1 MPDKLPSEIIR
12 ITLDDATYKG
22 TGAAIAPTYI
32 NYFFGNNGTG
42 KTTIAKAIKTGSGV
56 TYAPGKDAADYLPLV
71 YDQDFIDAN
80 MRSYH
85 NLPGV
90 FTMNEANVKIQEQI
104 DRKAAEQKKAQKAS
118 SDAFAE
124 KDKKAKTRAAL
135 EKQLYKDC
143 WDKTEELRTVFE
155 ATQEGKKGSKQKFA
169 EEVKRHSPIQHDVE
183 ELKRM
188 YDSVYSSTA
197 KRYGRFSVV
206 SDVSALDRISG
217 CDILSLAIVNTSNTP
232 FADFLKEVGS
242 TEWVRQGH
250 ADYHEKAGGKC
261 PYCSRDLPQ
270 NFEEMLAA
278 SFDTQYQTNLQK
290 LDAFLAAYR
299 DMANALFVP
308 LSRLPDEVYPVIDT
322 KPYHDKLTAVKAVIA
337 ENIEKIKSKVVEPSK
352 IIALDE
358 VEPLLQE
365 LSDIISSFNRLI
377 DANNDIVSAGPKKK
391 AECKKAVFEQIAY
404 TLKDVLEAYARS
416 ESALDAEIQA
426 QQDIINT
433 QKGVLDQLKEDLRI
447 LNSQTVE
454 TETAMKSINTM
465 LRDSGFQGFELRPR
479 HEEIIRPDGSVEC
492 VVPTPAINYEV
503 VRTDTGKI
511 AENLSEGEKNFIA
524 FLYFQ
529 QLVFGRESA
538 DGDTREKIVVIDDP
552 VSSMDSSAL
561 FIVSAQIR
569 KMIEVCR
576 NNADNRNPVVSG
588 NFIKQIFI
596 LTHNAYFHR
605 EVTYAYANRYDFVS
619 FYLIRKTD
627 NKSSIRLCDCPNPDC
642 PSERMNVNPVKNSY
656 AALWD
661 EYKDASSGIPLMSI
675 IRRILE
681 YYFLQLC
688 GYEGSDLRKRILEE
702 NKDAFTHDDF
712 GNEDFSKFELA
723 SAMLSYIAANSSG
736 INDGMHYVDDCIDVQ
751 QCRDTFQMIFHHMG
765 QDQHYEMMIGMK

>member
-1 MPDKLPSEIIR
+1 M
-12 ITLDDATYKG
+12 
-22 TGAAIAPTYI
+22 
-32 NYFFGNNGTG
+32 
-42 KTTIAKAIKTGSGV
+42 
-56 TYAPGKDAADYLPLV
+56 
-71 YDQDFIDAN
+71 
-80 MRSYH
+80 
-85 NLPGV
+85 
-90 FTMNEANVKIQEQI
+90 
-104 DRKAAEQKKAQKAS
+104 
-118 SDAFAE
+118 
-124 KDKKAKTRAAL
+124 
-135 EKQLYKDC
+135 
-143 WDKTEELRTVFE
+143 
-155 ATQEGKKGSKQKFA
+155 
-169 EEVKRHSPIQHDVE
+169 
-183 ELKRM
+183 
-188 YDSVYSSTA
+188 
-197 KRYGRFSVV
+197 
-206 SDVSALDRISG
+206 
-217 CDILSLAIVNTSNTP
+217 
-232 FADFLKEVGS
+232 
-242 TEWVRQGH
+242 
-250 ADYHEKAGGKC
+250 
-261 PYCSRDLPQ
+261 
-270 NFEEMLAA
+270 AA

-299 DMANALFVP
+299 DAANALFVP
-308 LSRLPDEVYPVIDT
+308 LSRLPEEVYPVIDT

-337 ENIEKIKSKVVEPSK
+337 ENIEKIKSKVAEPSK
-352 IIALDE
+352 IVALDE
-358 VEPLLQE
+358 VEPILQE
-365 LSDIISSFNRLI
+365 LSDIISGFNRLI

-404 TLKDVLEAYARS
+404 TLKDVLEAYERS
-416 ESALDAEIQA
+416 EMALDAEIQA
-426 QQDIINT
+426 QQDIIDT

-503 VRTDTGKI
+503 VRTDTGQI

-765 QDQHYEMMIGMK
+765 QDQHYEMMMGMK

>member
-1 MPDKLPSEIIR
+1 
-12 ITLDDATYKG
+12 
-22 TGAAIAPTYI
+22 
-32 NYFFGNNGTG
+32 
-42 KTTIAKAIKTGSGV
+42 
-56 TYAPGKDAADYLPLV
+56 
-71 YDQDFIDAN
+71 
-80 MRSYH
+80 MRNYH

-118 SDAFAE
+118 SDAFSE
-124 KDKKAKTRAAL
+124 KDKKVKTKAAL
-135 EKQLYKDC
+135 VKQLYKDC
-143 WDKTEELRTVFE
+143 WDKTEDLRTVFE

-206 SDVSALDRISG
+206 SDTSILDHISG
-217 CDILSLAIVNTSNTP
+217 CEILSLAIVNTSNTP

-250 ADYHEKAGGKC
+250 ADYHAKAGGKC
-261 PYCSRDLPQ
+261 PYCSQDLLP

-299 DMANALFVP
+299 DAANALFVP
-308 LSRLPDEVYPVIDT
+308 LSRLPEEVYPVIDT

-337 ENIEKIKSKVVEPSK
+337 ENIEKIKSKVAEPSK
-352 IIALDE
+352 IVALDE
-358 VEPLLQE
+358 VEPILQE
-365 LSDIISSFNRLI
+365 LSDIISGFNRLI

-404 TLKDVLEAYARS
+404 TLKDVLEAYERS
-416 ESALDAEIQA
+416 EMALDAEIQA
-426 QQDIINT
+426 QQDIIDT

-765 QDQHYEMMIGMK
+765 QDQHYEMMMGMK

>member
-1 MPDKLPSEIIR
+1 M
-12 ITLDDATYKG
+12 
-22 TGAAIAPTYI
+22 
-32 NYFFGNNGTG
+32 
-42 KTTIAKAIKTGSGV
+42 
-56 TYAPGKDAADYLPLV
+56 
-71 YDQDFIDAN
+71 
-80 MRSYH
+80 
-85 NLPGV
+85 
-90 FTMNEANVKIQEQI
+90 
-104 DRKAAEQKKAQKAS
+104 
-118 SDAFAE
+118 
-124 KDKKAKTRAAL
+124 
-135 EKQLYKDC
+135 
-143 WDKTEELRTVFE
+143 
-155 ATQEGKKGSKQKFA
+155 
-169 EEVKRHSPIQHDVE
+169 
-183 ELKRM
+183 
-188 YDSVYSSTA
+188 
-197 KRYGRFSVV
+197 
-206 SDVSALDRISG
+206 
-217 CDILSLAIVNTSNTP
+217 NTSNTP

-250 ADYHEKAGGKC
+250 ADYHAKAGGKC
-261 PYCSRDLPQ
+261 PYCSQDLLP

-299 DMANALFVP
+299 DAANALFVP
-308 LSRLPDEVYPVIDT
+308 LSRLPEEVYPVIDT

-337 ENIEKIKSKVVEPSK
+337 ENIEKIKSKVAEPSK
-352 IIALDE
+352 IVALDE
-358 VEPLLQE
+358 VEPILQE
-365 LSDIISSFNRLI
+365 LSDIISGFNRLI

-404 TLKDVLEAYARS
+404 TLKDVLEAYERS
-416 ESALDAEIQA
+416 EMALDAEIQA
-426 QQDIINT
+426 QQDIIDT

-503 VRTDTGKI
+503 VRTDTGQI

-765 QDQHYEMMIGMK
+765 QDQHYEMMMGMK

>member
-104 DRKAAEQKKAQKAS
+104 DRKAAEQKKAQKIS

-197 KRYGRFSVV
+197 KRYDRFSVV

-261 PYCSRDLPQ
+261 PYCSQDLLP

-290 LDAFLAAYR
+290 LDTFLAAYR
-299 DMANALFVP
+299 DAANALFVP
-308 LSRLPDEVYPVIDT
+308 LSRLPEEVYPAIDT

-337 ENIEKIKSKVVEPSK
+337 ENIEKIKSKVAEPSK

-511 AENLSEGEKNFIA
+511 ADNLSEGEKNFIA

>member
-56 TYAPGKDAADYLPLV
+56 IYAPGKAAADYLPLV

-104 DRKAAEQKKAQKAS
+104 DRKAAEQKKAQKIYS
-118 SDAFAE
+118 YAFAE
-124 KDKKAKTRAAL
+124 KDKKTKTRTAL

-197 KRYGRFSVV
+197 KRYDRFSVV
-206 SDVSALDRISG
+206 SDVSALDCISG
-217 CDILSLAIVNTSNTP
+217 CEILSLAIVNTSNTP

-242 TEWVRQGH
+242 TEWMRQGH
-250 ADYHEKAGGKC
+250 SDYHEKAGGKC
-261 PYCSRDLPQ
+261 PYCSQDLPQ

-299 DMANALFVP
+299 DTANALFVP

-337 ENIEKIKSKVVEPSK
+337 ENIEKIKSKVAEPSK
-352 IIALDE
+352 ISALDE

-365 LSDIISSFNRLI
+365 LSDIISGFNRLI

-454 TETAMKSINTM
+454 TETAMKSINAM

-479 HEEIIRPDGSVEC
+479 HEEIIRPDGSVER

-712 GNEDFSKFELA
+712 GNEDYSKFELA

-736 INDGMHYVDDCIDVQ
+736 INDGMHYVDDCIDVK

-765 QDQHYEMMIGMK
+765 QDQHYEMMMGMK

>member
-56 TYAPGKDAADYLPLV
+56 IYAPGKDAADYLPLV

-197 KRYGRFSVV
+197 KRYDRFSVV

-261 PYCSRDLPQ
+261 PYCSQDLLP

-290 LDAFLAAYR
+290 LDTFLAAYR
-299 DMANALFVP
+299 DAANALFVP

-416 ESALDAEIQA
+416 ESALDAEIEA

-433 QKGVLDQLKEDLRI
+433 QKRVLDQLKEDLRI

-765 QDQHYEMMIGMK
+765 QDQHYEMMMGMK

>member
-22 TGAAIAPTYI
+22 TGTAIAPTYI

-56 TYAPGKDAADYLPLV
+56 IYAPGKAAADYLPRV

-80 MRSYH
+80 MRNYH

-104 DRKAAEQKKAQKAS
+104 DRKAAEQKKAQKIS

-124 KDKKAKTRAAL
+124 KDKKAKTKAAL

-365 LSDIISSFNRLI
+365 LSDIISGFNRLI

-765 QDQHYEMMIGMK
+765 QDQHYEMMMGMK

>member
-22 TGAAIAPTYI
+22 TGAAIVPTYI

-42 KTTIAKAIKTGSGV
+42 KTTIAKAIETGSGV
-56 TYAPGKDAADYLPLV
+56 TYAPGKAAADYLPLV

-104 DRKAAEQKKAQKAS
+104 DRKATEQKKAQKTS

-124 KDKKAKTRAAL
+124 KDKKAKTRASLA
-135 EKQLYKDC
+135 KQLYKDC
-143 WDKTEELRTVFE
+143 WDKTEELRTIFE

-197 KRYGRFSVV
+197 TRYDRFSVV
-206 SDVSALDRISG
+206 SDVTALDHIPG
-217 CDILSLAIVNTSNTP
+217 YEILSLAIVNTSNTP

-250 ADYHEKAGGKC
+250 ADYHEKAGKKC

-299 DMANALFVP
+299 DAANALFVP

-337 ENIEKIKSKVVEPSK
+337 ENIEKVKSKVAEPSK
-352 IIALDE
+352 IVALDE
-358 VEPLLQE
+358 VEPFLQE
-365 LSDIISSFNRLI
+365 LSDIIGGFNRLI

-426 QQDIINT
+426 QQDIIDT
-433 QKGVLDQLKEDLRI
+433 QKGILDQLKEDLRI

-454 TETAMKSINTM
+454 TETAMKSINAM

-492 VVPTPAINYEV
+492 IVPTPAINYEV

-688 GYEGSDLRKRILEE
+688 GYEGNDLRKRILEE

-712 GNEDFSKFELA
+712 GNEDYSKFELA

-736 INDGMHYVDDCIDVQ
+736 INDGMHYVDDCIDIQ

-765 QDQHYEMMIGMK
+765 QDQHYEMMMGMK

>member
-1 MPDKLPSEIIR
+1 MPDKLPGEIIR

-42 KTTIAKAIKTGSGV
+42 KTTIAKAIKTSSGV
-56 TYAPGKDAADYLPLV
+56 TYAPGKAVADYLPLV

-104 DRKAAEQKKAQKAS
+104 DRKATEQKKAQKAS

-124 KDKKAKTRAAL
+124 KDKKVKTRAAL

-169 EEVKRHSPIQHDVE
+169 EEVKRHSPIQHDVQ

-197 KRYGRFSVV
+197 KRYDRFSVV
-206 SDVSALDRISG
+206 SDVSSLDHIPG
-217 CDILSLAIVNTSNTP
+217 CEILSLAIVNTSNTP

-250 ADYHEKAGGKC
+250 ADYHAKAGGKC
-261 PYCSRDLPQ
+261 PYCSQDLPQ

-278 SFDTQYQTNLQK
+278 SFDTKYQTNLQK

-299 DMANALFVP
+299 DAANALFVP
-308 LSRLPDEVYPVIDT
+308 LSRLPEEVYPAIDT

-337 ENIEKIKSKVVEPSK
+337 ENIEKIKSKVAEPSK

-426 QQDIINT
+426 QQEIIDT

-454 TETAMKSINTM
+454 TETAMKGINTM

-479 HEEIIRPDGSVEC
+479 HEEIIRPDGSVERI
-492 VVPTPAINYEV
+492 VSTPAINYEV

-524 FLYFQ
+524 FLYFK

-627 NKSSIRLCDCPNPDC
+627 NKSSIRLCDCQNPDC
-642 PSERMNVNPVKNSY
+642 PSERMNINPVKNSY

-712 GNEDFSKFELA
+712 GNEDYSKFELA

-736 INDGMHYVDDCIDVQ
+736 INDGMHYVDDCIDIQ

-765 QDQHYEMMIGMK
+765 QDQHYEMMMGMK

>member
-197 KRYGRFSVV
+197 KRYDRFSVV

-261 PYCSRDLPQ
+261 PYCSQDLLP

-290 LDAFLAAYR
+290 LDTFLAAYR
-299 DMANALFVP
+299 DAANALFVP
-308 LSRLPDEVYPVIDT
+308 LSRLPEEVYPAIDT

-337 ENIEKIKSKVVEPSK
+337 ENIEKIKSKVAEPSK

-433 QKGVLDQLKEDLRI
+433 QKEVLDQLKEDLRI

-765 QDQHYEMMIGMK
+765 QDQHYEMMMGMK

>member
-1 MPDKLPSEIIR
+1 
-12 ITLDDATYKG
+12 
-22 TGAAIAPTYI
+22 
-32 NYFFGNNGTG
+32 
-42 KTTIAKAIKTGSGV
+42 
-56 TYAPGKDAADYLPLV
+56 
-71 YDQDFIDAN
+71 
-80 MRSYH
+80 
-85 NLPGV
+85 
-90 FTMNEANVKIQEQI
+90 
-104 DRKAAEQKKAQKAS
+104 
-118 SDAFAE
+118 
-124 KDKKAKTRAAL
+124 
-135 EKQLYKDC
+135 
-143 WDKTEELRTVFE
+143 
-155 ATQEGKKGSKQKFA
+155 
-169 EEVKRHSPIQHDVE
+169 
-183 ELKRM
+183 
-188 YDSVYSSTA
+188 
-197 KRYGRFSVV
+197 
-206 SDVSALDRISG
+206 
-217 CDILSLAIVNTSNTP
+217 
-232 FADFLKEVGS
+232 
-242 TEWVRQGH
+242 
-250 ADYHEKAGGKC
+250 
-261 PYCSRDLPQ
+261 
-270 NFEEMLAA
+270 
-278 SFDTQYQTNLQK
+278 
-290 LDAFLAAYR
+290 
-299 DMANALFVP
+299 
-308 LSRLPDEVYPVIDT
+308 
-322 KPYHDKLTAVKAVIA
+322 
-337 ENIEKIKSKVVEPSK
+337 
-352 IIALDE
+352 
-358 VEPLLQE
+358 
-365 LSDIISSFNRLI
+365 
-377 DANNDIVSAGPKKK
+377 VSAGPKKK

-416 ESALDAEIQA
+416 ESALDAEIEA

-433 QKGVLDQLKEDLRI
+433 QKRVLDQLKEDLRI

-765 QDQHYEMMIGMK
+765 QDQHYEMMMGMK

>member
-1 MPDKLPSEIIR
+1 
-12 ITLDDATYKG
+12 
-22 TGAAIAPTYI
+22 
-32 NYFFGNNGTG
+32 
-42 KTTIAKAIKTGSGV
+42 
-56 TYAPGKDAADYLPLV
+56 
-71 YDQDFIDAN
+71 
-80 MRSYH
+80 MRNYH

-104 DRKAAEQKKAQKAS
+104 DRKAAEQKKAQKIS

-124 KDKKAKTRAAL
+124 KDKKAKTKAAL

-765 QDQHYEMMIGMK
+765 QDQHYEMMMGMK

>member
-42 KTTIAKAIKTGSGV
+42 KTTIAKAIKSSSGV
-56 TYAPGKDAADYLPLV
+56 TYAPGKTAADYLPLV

-85 NLPGV
+85 SLPGV

-118 SDAFAE
+118 SDAFTE
-124 KDKKAKTRAAL
+124 KDKKSKTKAAL

-143 WDKTEELRTVFE
+143 WDKTEQLRTVFE

-197 KRYGRFSVV
+197 KRYDRFSVV

-217 CDILSLAIVNTSNTP
+217 CEILSLAIVNTSNTP

-250 ADYHEKAGGKC
+250 AAYHARADGKC
-261 PYCSRDLPQ
+261 PYCFRDLPQ

-299 DMANALFVP
+299 DAANALFVP
-308 LSRLPDEVYPVIDT
+308 LSRLPDEIYPVIDT
-322 KPYHDKLTAVKAVIA
+322 KPYQDKLTAAKAVIA
-337 ENIEKIKSKVVEPSK
+337 ENIEKIKSKVAEPSK
-352 IIALDE
+352 IVALDE

-365 LSDIISSFNRLI
+365 LSDIISGFNRLI

-404 TLKDVLEAYARS
+404 TLKDVLEAYARN

-426 QQDIINT
+426 QQDIIDT
-433 QKGVLDQLKEDLRI
+433 QKRILDQLKEDLRI

-465 LRDSGFQGFELRPR
+465 LRDSGFQGFELRLR
-479 HEEIIRPDGSVEC
+479 HEEIICPDGSVER

-503 VRTDTGKI
+503 VRTDTGKV

-538 DGDTREKIVVIDDP
+538 DGDTQEKIVVIDDP

-588 NFIKQIFI
+588 NFIKQLFI

-627 NKSSIRLCDCPNPDC
+627 NKSSIQLCECQNPDC

-712 GNEDFSKFELA
+712 GNEDYSKFELA
-723 SAMLSYIAANSSG
+723 SAMLSYIAANSSA

-751 QCRDTFQMIFHHMG
+751 QCRDTFQMIFHYMG
-765 QDQHYEMMIGMK
+765 QDQHYEMMMGMK

>member
-12 ITLDDATYKG
+12 IILDDATYKG

-56 TYAPGKDAADYLPLV
+56 TYAPGKAAADYIPLV

-104 DRKAAEQKKAQKAS
+104 DRKTVEQKKAQKVS

-188 YDSVYSSTA
+188 YDSVYSSMA
-197 KRYGRFSVV
+197 KRYDRFNAVN
-206 SDVSALDRISG
+206 DVSALDHISG
-217 CDILSLAIVNTSNTP
+217 CEILSLAIVNTSNTP
-232 FADFLKEVGS
+232 FADFLKEVGA

-261 PYCSRDLPQ
+261 PYCSQELPQ
-270 NFEEMLAA
+270 NFEEILAA

-299 DMANALFVP
+299 DTANALFVP
-308 LSRLPDEVYPVIDT
+308 LSRLPDEVYPAIDT

-337 ENIEKIKSKVVEPSK
+337 ENIEKIKSKVAEPSK

-358 VEPLLQE
+358 VESLLQE
-365 LSDIISSFNRLI
+365 LSDIISGFNRLI

-391 AECKKAVFEQIAY
+391 AECKKAVFGQIAY

-416 ESALDAEIQA
+416 ESALDVEIQA

-433 QKGVLDQLKEDLRI
+433 QKEVLDQLKEDLRI

-479 HEEIIRPDGSVEC
+479 HEEIIRPDGSVER
-492 VVPTPAINYEV
+492 VIPTPAINYEV

-642 PSERMNVNPVKNSY
+642 PSERINVNPVKNSY

-765 QDQHYEMMIGMK
+765 QDQHYEMMMGMK

>member
-1 MPDKLPSEIIR
+1 
-12 ITLDDATYKG
+12 
-22 TGAAIAPTYI
+22 
-32 NYFFGNNGTG
+32 
-42 KTTIAKAIKTGSGV
+42 
-56 TYAPGKDAADYLPLV
+56 
-71 YDQDFIDAN
+71 
-80 MRSYH
+80 
-85 NLPGV
+85 
-90 FTMNEANVKIQEQI
+90 
-104 DRKAAEQKKAQKAS
+104 
-118 SDAFAE
+118 
-124 KDKKAKTRAAL
+124 
-135 EKQLYKDC
+135 
-143 WDKTEELRTVFE
+143 
-155 ATQEGKKGSKQKFA
+155 
-169 EEVKRHSPIQHDVE
+169 
-183 ELKRM
+183 M

-765 QDQHYEMMIGMK
+765 QDQHYEMMMGMK

>member
-56 TYAPGKDAADYLPLV
+56 TYAPGKAAADYLPLV

-104 DRKAAEQKKAQKAS
+104 DRKAAEQKKAQKIY

-124 KDKKAKTRAAL
+124 KDKKAKTKAAL

-416 ESALDAEIQA
+416 ESALDAEIEA

-433 QKGVLDQLKEDLRI
+433 QKRVLDQLKEDLRI

-605 EVTYAYANRYDFVS
+605 EVTYAYANRYEFVS

-765 QDQHYEMMIGMK
+765 QDQHYEMMMGMK

>member
-56 TYAPGKDAADYLPLV
+56 TYAPGKAAADYLPLV

-104 DRKAAEQKKAQKAS
+104 DRKAAEQKKAQKVS

-124 KDKKAKTRAAL
+124 KDKKAKTRATL

-197 KRYGRFSVV
+197 KRYGRFNVV
-206 SDVSALDRISG
+206 SDVSALDHISG

-278 SFDTQYQTNLQK
+278 SFDTQYQTSLQK

-416 ESALDAEIQA
+416 ESALDAEIEA

-433 QKGVLDQLKEDLRI
+433 QKRVLDQLKEDLRI

-765 QDQHYEMMIGMK
+765 QDQHYEMMMGMK

>member
-22 TGAAIAPTYI
+22 TGAAIVPTYI

-42 KTTIAKAIKTGSGV
+42 KTTIAKAIETGSGV
-56 TYAPGKDAADYLPLV
+56 TYAPGKAAADYLPLV

-104 DRKAAEQKKAQKAS
+104 DRKATEQKKAQKTS

-124 KDKKAKTRAAL
+124 KDKKAKTRASLA
-135 EKQLYKDC
+135 KQLYKDC
-143 WDKTEELRTVFE
+143 WDKTEELRTIFE
-155 ATQEGKKGSKQKFA
+155 ATHEGKKGSKQKFA

-197 KRYGRFSVV
+197 KRYDRFSVV
-206 SDVSALDRISG
+206 SDVSALDHIPG
-217 CDILSLAIVNTSNTP
+217 YEILSLAIVNTSNTP

-250 ADYHEKAGGKC
+250 ADYHEKAGKKC

-299 DMANALFVP
+299 DAANALFVP

-337 ENIEKIKSKVVEPSK
+337 ENIEKVKSKVAEPSK
-352 IIALDE
+352 IVALDE
-358 VEPLLQE
+358 VEPFLQE
-365 LSDIISSFNRLI
+365 LSDIIGGFNRLI

-426 QQDIINT
+426 QQDIIDT
-433 QKGVLDQLKEDLRI
+433 QKGILDQLKEDLRI

-454 TETAMKSINTM
+454 TETAMKSINAM

-492 VVPTPAINYEV
+492 IVPTPAINYEV

-688 GYEGSDLRKRILEE
+688 GYEGNDLRKRILEE

-712 GNEDFSKFELA
+712 GNEDYSKFELA

-736 INDGMHYVDDCIDVQ
+736 INDGMHYVDDCIDIQ

-765 QDQHYEMMIGMK
+765 QDQHYEMMMGMK

>member
-1 MPDKLPSEIIR
+1 MPDKLPGEIIR

-42 KTTIAKAIKTGSGV
+42 KTTIAKAIKTSSGV
-56 TYAPGKDAADYLPLV
+56 TYAPGKAVADYLPLV

-104 DRKAAEQKKAQKAS
+104 DRKATEQKKAQKAS

-124 KDKKAKTRAAL
+124 KDKKVKTRAAL

-169 EEVKRHSPIQHDVE
+169 EEVKRHSPIQHDVQ

-197 KRYGRFSVV
+197 KRYDRFSVV
-206 SDVSALDRISG
+206 SDVSSLDHIPG
-217 CDILSLAIVNTSNTP
+217 CEILSLAIVNTSNTP

-250 ADYHEKAGGKC
+250 ADYHAKAGGKC
-261 PYCSRDLPQ
+261 PYCSQDLPQ

-278 SFDTQYQTNLQK
+278 SFDTKYQTNLQK

-299 DMANALFVP
+299 DAANALFVP
-308 LSRLPDEVYPVIDT
+308 LSRLPEEVYPAIDT

-337 ENIEKIKSKVVEPSK
+337 ENIEKIKSKVAEPSK

-426 QQDIINT
+426 QQEIIDT

-454 TETAMKSINTM
+454 TETAMKGINTM

-479 HEEIIRPDGSVEC
+479 HEEIIRPDGSVERI
-492 VVPTPAINYEV
+492 VSTPAINYEV

-524 FLYFQ
+524 FLYFK

-627 NKSSIRLCDCPNPDC
+627 NKSSIRLCDCQNPDC
-642 PSERMNVNPVKNSY
+642 PSERMNINPVKNSY

-736 INDGMHYVDDCIDVQ
+736 INDGMHYVDDCIDIQ

-765 QDQHYEMMIGMK
+765 QDQHYEMMMGMK

>member
-56 TYAPGKDAADYLPLV
+56 TYAPGKAAADYLPLV

-104 DRKAAEQKKAQKAS
+104 DRKAAEQKKAQKIS

-124 KDKKAKTRAAL
+124 KDKKAKTKAAL

-197 KRYGRFSVV
+197 KRYDRFSVV
-206 SDVSALDRISG
+206 SDVSALDCISG
-217 CDILSLAIVNTSNTP
+217 CEILSLAIVNTSNTP

-242 TEWVRQGH
+242 TEWMRQGH
-250 ADYHEKAGGKC
+250 SDYHEKAGGKC
-261 PYCSRDLPQ
+261 PYCSQDLPQ

-299 DMANALFVP
+299 DTANALFVP

-337 ENIEKIKSKVVEPSK
+337 ENIEKIKSKVAEPSK
-352 IIALDE
+352 ISALDE

-365 LSDIISSFNRLI
+365 LSDIISGFNRLI

-454 TETAMKSINTM
+454 TETAMKSINAM

-479 HEEIIRPDGSVEC
+479 HEEIIRPDGSVER

-712 GNEDFSKFELA
+712 GNEDYSKFELA

-736 INDGMHYVDDCIDVQ
+736 INDGMHYVDDCIDVK

-765 QDQHYEMMIGMK
+765 QDQHYEMMMGMK

>member
-56 TYAPGKDAADYLPLV
+56 IYAPGKAAADYLPLV

-104 DRKAAEQKKAQKAS
+104 DRKAAEQKKAQKIS

-124 KDKKAKTRAAL
+124 KDKKAKTKAAL

-337 ENIEKIKSKVVEPSK
+337 ENIEKIKSKVAEPSK

-433 QKGVLDQLKEDLRI
+433 QKRVLDQLKEDLRI

-765 QDQHYEMMIGMK
+765 QDQHYEMMMGMK

>member
-104 DRKAAEQKKAQKAS
+104 DRKASEQKKAQKAS

-197 KRYGRFSVV
+197 KRYDRFSVV

-261 PYCSRDLPQ
+261 PYCSQDLLP

-290 LDAFLAAYR
+290 LDTFLAAYR
-299 DMANALFVP
+299 DAANALFVP
-308 LSRLPDEVYPVIDT
+308 LSRLPEEVYPAIDT

-337 ENIEKIKSKVVEPSK
+337 ENIEKIKSKVAEPSK

-433 QKGVLDQLKEDLRI
+433 QKEVLDQLKEDLRI

-479 HEEIIRPDGSVEC
+479 HEEIIRPDGSVER

-627 NKSSIRLCDCPNPDC
+627 NKSSIRLCDCQNPDC

-712 GNEDFSKFELA
+712 GNEDYSKFELA

-736 INDGMHYVDDCIDVQ
+736 INDGMHYVDDCIDIQ
-751 QCRDTFQMIFHHMG
+751 KCRDTFQMIFHHMG
-765 QDQHYEMMIGMK
+765 QDQHYEMMMDMK

>member
-56 TYAPGKDAADYLPLV
+56 TYAPGKAAADYLPLV

-104 DRKAAEQKKAQKAS
+104 DRKAAEQKKAQKIS

-124 KDKKAKTRAAL
+124 KDKKAKTKAAL

-242 TEWVRQGH
+242 TEWMRQGH
-250 ADYHEKAGGKC
+250 SDYHEKAGGKC
-261 PYCSRDLPQ
+261 PYCSQDLPQ

-299 DMANALFVP
+299 DTANALFVP

-365 LSDIISSFNRLI
+365 LSDIISGFNRLI

-454 TETAMKSINTM
+454 TETAMKSINAM

-479 HEEIIRPDGSVEC
+479 HEEIIRPDGSVER

-712 GNEDFSKFELA
+712 GNEDYSKFELA

-736 INDGMHYVDDCIDVQ
+736 INDGMHYVDDCIDVK

-765 QDQHYEMMIGMK
+765 QDQHYEMMMGMK

>member
-1 MPDKLPSEIIR
+1 MK
-12 ITLDDATYKG
+12 
-22 TGAAIAPTYI
+22 
-32 NYFFGNNGTG
+32 
-42 KTTIAKAIKTGSGV
+42 
-56 TYAPGKDAADYLPLV
+56 
-71 YDQDFIDAN
+71 
-80 MRSYH
+80 
-85 NLPGV
+85 
-90 FTMNEANVKIQEQI
+90 
-104 DRKAAEQKKAQKAS
+104 
-118 SDAFAE
+118 
-124 KDKKAKTRAAL
+124 
-135 EKQLYKDC
+135 
-143 WDKTEELRTVFE
+143 
-155 ATQEGKKGSKQKFA
+155 
-169 EEVKRHSPIQHDVE
+169 
-183 ELKRM
+183 
-188 YDSVYSSTA
+188 
-197 KRYGRFSVV
+197 
-206 SDVSALDRISG
+206 
-217 CDILSLAIVNTSNTP
+217 TSNTP
-232 FADFLKEVGS
+232 VADFLKEVGS

-765 QDQHYEMMIGMK
+765 QDQHYEMMMGMK

>member
-56 TYAPGKDAADYLPLV
+56 TYAPGKAAADYLPLV

-104 DRKAAEQKKAQKAS
+104 DRKAAEQKKAQKNYS
-118 SDAFAE
+118 YAFAE
-124 KDKKAKTRAAL
+124 KDKKTKTRTAL

-197 KRYGRFSVV
+197 KRYDRFSVV
-206 SDVSALDRISG
+206 SDVSALDCISG
-217 CDILSLAIVNTSNTP
+217 CEILSLAIVNTSNTP

-242 TEWVRQGH
+242 TEWMRQGH
-250 ADYHEKAGGKC
+250 SDYHEKAGGKC
-261 PYCSRDLPQ
+261 PYCSQDLPQ

-299 DMANALFVP
+299 DTANALFVP

-337 ENIEKIKSKVVEPSK
+337 ENIEKIKSKVAEPSK
-352 IIALDE
+352 ISALDE

-365 LSDIISSFNRLI
+365 LSDIISGFNRLI

-454 TETAMKSINTM
+454 TETAMKSINAM

-479 HEEIIRPDGSVEC
+479 HEEIIRPDGSVER

-538 DGDTREKIVVIDDP
+538 DGDTREKIAVIDDP

-712 GNEDFSKFELA
+712 GNEDYSKFELA

-736 INDGMHYVDDCIDVQ
+736 INDGMHYVDDCIDVK

-765 QDQHYEMMIGMK
+765 QDQHYEMMMGMK

>member
-56 TYAPGKDAADYLPLV
+56 TYAPGKAAADYIPLV

-104 DRKAAEQKKAQKAS
+104 DRKAAEQKKAQKIS

-124 KDKKAKTRAAL
+124 KDKKAKTKAAL

-365 LSDIISSFNRLI
+365 LSDIISGFNRLI

-569 KMIEVCR
+569 NMIEVCR
-576 NNADNRNPVVSG
+576 NNADNRHPVASG
-588 NFIKQIFI
+588 HFIKQIFI

-765 QDQHYEMMIGMK
+765 QDQHYEMMMGMK

>member
-1 MPDKLPSEIIR
+1 
-12 ITLDDATYKG
+12 
-22 TGAAIAPTYI
+22 
-32 NYFFGNNGTG
+32 
-42 KTTIAKAIKTGSGV
+42 
-56 TYAPGKDAADYLPLV
+56 
-71 YDQDFIDAN
+71 
-80 MRSYH
+80 
-85 NLPGV
+85 
-90 FTMNEANVKIQEQI
+90 
-104 DRKAAEQKKAQKAS
+104 
-118 SDAFAE
+118 
-124 KDKKAKTRAAL
+124 
-135 EKQLYKDC
+135 
-143 WDKTEELRTVFE
+143 
-155 ATQEGKKGSKQKFA
+155 
-169 EEVKRHSPIQHDVE
+169 
-183 ELKRM
+183 
-188 YDSVYSSTA
+188 
-197 KRYGRFSVV
+197 VV
-206 SDVSALDRISG
+206 SDTSILDHISG
-217 CDILSLAIVNTSNTP
+217 CEILSLAIVNTSNTP

-250 ADYHEKAGGKC
+250 ADYHAKAGGKC
-261 PYCSRDLPQ
+261 PYCSQDLLP

-299 DMANALFVP
+299 DAANALFVP
-308 LSRLPDEVYPVIDT
+308 LSRLPEEVYPVIDT

-337 ENIEKIKSKVVEPSK
+337 ENIEKIKSKVAEPSK
-352 IIALDE
+352 IVALDE
-358 VEPLLQE
+358 VEPILQE
-365 LSDIISSFNRLI
+365 LSDIISGFNRLI

-404 TLKDVLEAYARS
+404 TLKDVLEAYERS
-416 ESALDAEIQA
+416 EMALDAEIQA
-426 QQDIINT
+426 QQDIIDT

-503 VRTDTGKI
+503 VRTDTGQI

-765 QDQHYEMMIGMK
+765 QDQHYEMMMGMK

>member
-56 TYAPGKDAADYLPLV
+56 TYAPGKAAADYLPLV

-104 DRKAAEQKKAQKAS
+104 DRKAAEQKKAQKIS

-124 KDKKAKTRAAL
+124 KDKKAKTKAAL

-242 TEWVRQGH
+242 TEWMRQGH
-250 ADYHEKAGGKC
+250 SDYHEKAGGKC
-261 PYCSRDLPQ
+261 PYCSQDLPQ

-337 ENIEKIKSKVVEPSK
+337 ENIEKIKSKVAEPSK
-352 IIALDE
+352 ISALDE

-365 LSDIISSFNRLI
+365 LSDIISGFNRLI

-454 TETAMKSINTM
+454 TETAMKSINAM

-479 HEEIIRPDGSVEC
+479 HEEIIRPDGSVER

-712 GNEDFSKFELA
+712 GNEDYSKFELA

-736 INDGMHYVDDCIDVQ
+736 INDGMHYVDDCIDVK

-765 QDQHYEMMIGMK
+765 QDQHYEMMMGMK

>member
-1 MPDKLPSEIIR
+1 M
-12 ITLDDATYKG
+12 
-22 TGAAIAPTYI
+22 
-32 NYFFGNNGTG
+32 
-42 KTTIAKAIKTGSGV
+42 
-56 TYAPGKDAADYLPLV
+56 
-71 YDQDFIDAN
+71 
-80 MRSYH
+80 
-85 NLPGV
+85 
-90 FTMNEANVKIQEQI
+90 
-104 DRKAAEQKKAQKAS
+104 
-118 SDAFAE
+118 
-124 KDKKAKTRAAL
+124 
-135 EKQLYKDC
+135 
-143 WDKTEELRTVFE
+143 
-155 ATQEGKKGSKQKFA
+155 
-169 EEVKRHSPIQHDVE
+169 
-183 ELKRM
+183 
-188 YDSVYSSTA
+188 
-197 KRYGRFSVV
+197 
-206 SDVSALDRISG
+206 
-217 CDILSLAIVNTSNTP
+217 NTSNTP
-232 FADFLKEVGS
+232 FADFLKEVGA

-261 PYCSRDLPQ
+261 PYCSQELPQ
-270 NFEEMLAA
+270 NFEEILAA

-299 DMANALFVP
+299 DTANALFVP
-308 LSRLPDEVYPVIDT
+308 LSRLPDEVYPAIDT

-337 ENIEKIKSKVVEPSK
+337 ENIEKIKSKVAEPSK

-358 VEPLLQE
+358 VESLLQE
-365 LSDIISSFNRLI
+365 LSDIISGFNRLI

-433 QKGVLDQLKEDLRI
+433 QKEVLDQLKEDLRI

-479 HEEIIRPDGSVEC
+479 HEEIIRPDGSVER

-765 QDQHYEMMIGMK
+765 QDQHYEMMMGMK

>member
-1 MPDKLPSEIIR
+1 MPDKLPGEIIR

-42 KTTIAKAIKTGSGV
+42 KTTIAKAIKTSSGV
-56 TYAPGKDAADYLPLV
+56 TYAPGKAVADYLPLV

-104 DRKAAEQKKAQKAS
+104 DRKATEQKKAQKAS

-124 KDKKAKTRAAL
+124 KDKKVKTRAAL

-169 EEVKRHSPIQHDVE
+169 EEVKRHSPIQHDVQ

-197 KRYGRFSVV
+197 KRYDRFSVV
-206 SDVSALDRISG
+206 SDVSSLDHIPG
-217 CDILSLAIVNTSNTP
+217 CEILSLAIVNTSNTP

-250 ADYHEKAGGKC
+250 ADYHAKAGGKC
-261 PYCSRDLPQ
+261 PYCSQDLPQ

-278 SFDTQYQTNLQK
+278 SFDTKYQTNLQK

-299 DMANALFVP
+299 DAANALFVP
-308 LSRLPDEVYPVIDT
+308 LSRLPEEVYPAIDT

-337 ENIEKIKSKVVEPSK
+337 ENIEKIKSKVAEPSK

-426 QQDIINT
+426 QQEIIDT

-454 TETAMKSINTM
+454 TETAMKGINTM

-479 HEEIIRPDGSVEC
+479 HEEIIRPDGSVERI
-492 VVPTPAINYEV
+492 VSTPAINYEV

-524 FLYFQ
+524 FLYFK

-627 NKSSIRLCDCPNPDC
+627 NKSSIRLCDCQNPDC
-642 PSERMNVNPVKNSY
+642 PSERMNINPVKNSY

-765 QDQHYEMMIGMK
+765 QDQHYEMMMGMK

>member
-1 MPDKLPSEIIR
+1 MSDKLPSEIIR

-56 TYAPGKDAADYLPLV
+56 TYAPGKAAADYLPLV

-104 DRKAAEQKKAQKAS
+104 DRKAAEQKKSQKIS

-124 KDKKAKTRAAL
+124 KDKKAKTKVAL

-197 KRYGRFSVV
+197 KRYDRFSVV

-217 CDILSLAIVNTSNTP
+217 CEILSLAIVNTSNTP

-250 ADYHEKAGGKC
+250 ADYHAKAGGKC
-261 PYCSRDLPQ
+261 PYCSQALPQ
-270 NFEEMLAA
+270 NFEEMLTA

-290 LDAFLAAYR
+290 LDAFLVTYR
-299 DMANALFVP
+299 DTANALFVP

-322 KPYHDKLTAVKAVIA
+322 KPYHDKLTAVKAAIA
-337 ENIEKIKSKVVEPSK
+337 ENIEKIKSKVAEPSK

-358 VEPLLQE
+358 IEPLLQE

-433 QKGVLDQLKEDLRI
+433 QKGILDQLKEDLRI

-479 HEEIIRPDGSVEC
+479 HEEIIRPDGSVER

-538 DGDTREKIVVIDDP
+538 DSDTREKIVVIDDP

-576 NNADNRNPVVSG
+576 NNADNRNPVVTG

-712 GNEDFSKFELA
+712 GNEDYSKFELA

-736 INDGMHYVDDCIDVQ
+736 INDGMHYVDDCIDVK

-765 QDQHYEMMIGMK
+765 QDQHYEMMMGMK

>member
-1 MPDKLPSEIIR
+1 MPDKLPGEIVR
-12 ITLDDATYKG
+12 ITLNDATYRG
-22 TGAAIAPTYI
+22 TGVAITPTYV

-42 KTTIAKAIKTGSGV
+42 KTTIAKAIKSSSGV
-56 TYAPGKDAADYLPLV
+56 AYAPGKTAADYLPLV
-71 YDQDFIDAN
+71 YDQDFIDSN
-80 MRSYH
+80 MRNYH

-118 SDAFAE
+118 SDAFSE
-124 KDKKAKTRAAL
+124 KDKKVKTKAAL
-135 EKQLYKDC
+135 VKQLYKDC
-143 WDKTEELRTVFE
+143 WDKTEDLRTVFE

-197 KRYGRFSVV
+197 KRYDRFSVV
-206 SDVSALDRISG
+206 SDVSALDCISG
-217 CDILSLAIVNTSNTP
+217 CEILSLAIVNTSNTP

-242 TEWVRQGH
+242 TEWMRQGH
-250 ADYHEKAGGKC
+250 SDYHEKAGGKC
-261 PYCSRDLPQ
+261 PYCSQDLPQ

-299 DMANALFVP
+299 DTANALFVP

-337 ENIEKIKSKVVEPSK
+337 ENIEKIKSKVAEPSK
-352 IIALDE
+352 ISALDE

-365 LSDIISSFNRLI
+365 LSDIISGFNRLI

-454 TETAMKSINTM
+454 TETAMKSINAM

-479 HEEIIRPDGSVEC
+479 HEEIIRPDGSVER

-538 DGDTREKIVVIDDP
+538 DGDTREKIAVIDDP

-712 GNEDFSKFELA
+712 GNEDYSKFELA

-736 INDGMHYVDDCIDVQ
+736 INDGMHYVDDCIDVK

-765 QDQHYEMMIGMK
+765 QDQHYEMMMGMK

>member
-1 MPDKLPSEIIR
+1 MKRQVENVR
-12 ITLDDATYKG
+12 IVPK
-22 TGAAIAPTYI
+22 
-32 NYFFGNNGTG
+32 
-42 KTTIAKAIKTGSGV
+42 S
-56 TYAPGKDAADYLPLV
+56 
-71 YDQDFIDAN
+71 
-80 MRSYH
+80 
-85 NLPGV
+85 
-90 FTMNEANVKIQEQI
+90 
-104 DRKAAEQKKAQKAS
+104 
-118 SDAFAE
+118 
-124 KDKKAKTRAAL
+124 
-135 EKQLYKDC
+135 C
-143 WDKTEELRTVFE
+143 
-155 ATQEGKKGSKQKFA
+155 
-169 EEVKRHSPIQHDVE
+169 
-183 ELKRM
+183 
-188 YDSVYSSTA
+188 
-197 KRYGRFSVV
+197 
-206 SDVSALDRISG
+206 
-217 CDILSLAIVNTSNTP
+217 
-232 FADFLKEVGS
+232 
-242 TEWVRQGH
+242 
-250 ADYHEKAGGKC
+250 
-261 PYCSRDLPQ
+261 PQ
-270 NFEEMLAA
+270 NFEEILAA

-299 DMANALFVP
+299 DTANALFVP
-308 LSRLPDEVYPVIDT
+308 LSRLPDEVYPAIDT

-337 ENIEKIKSKVVEPSK
+337 ENIEKIKSKVAEPSK

-358 VEPLLQE
+358 VESLLQE
-365 LSDIISSFNRLI
+365 LSDIISGFNRLI

-433 QKGVLDQLKEDLRI
+433 QKEVLDQLKEDLRI

-479 HEEIIRPDGSVEC
+479 HEEIIRPDGYVER

-765 QDQHYEMMIGMK
+765 QDQHYEMMMGMK

>member
-56 TYAPGKDAADYLPLV
+56 IYAPGKAAVDYLPLV

-104 DRKAAEQKKAQKAS
+104 DRKTAEQKKAQKVS

-124 KDKKAKTRAAL
+124 KDKKAKTKAAL

-197 KRYGRFSVV
+197 KRYDRFNAV
-206 SDVSALDRISG
+206 SDVSALDHISG

-232 FADFLKEVGS
+232 FADFLKEVGA

-261 PYCSRDLPQ
+261 PYCSQELPQ
-270 NFEEMLAA
+270 NFEEILAA

-299 DMANALFVP
+299 DTANALFVP
-308 LSRLPDEVYPVIDT
+308 LSRLPDEVYPAIDT

-337 ENIEKIKSKVVEPSK
+337 ENIEKIKSKVAEPSK

-365 LSDIISSFNRLI
+365 LSDIISGFNRLI

-433 QKGVLDQLKEDLRI
+433 QKRVLDQLKEDLRI
-447 LNSQTVE
+447 LNSRTVE

-479 HEEIIRPDGSVEC
+479 HEEIIRPDGSVER

-712 GNEDFSKFELA
+712 GNEDYSKFELA

-736 INDGMHYVDDCIDVQ
+736 INDGMHYVDDCIDVK

-765 QDQHYEMMIGMK
+765 QDQHYEMMMGMK

>member
-1 MPDKLPSEIIR
+1 
-12 ITLDDATYKG
+12 
-22 TGAAIAPTYI
+22 
-32 NYFFGNNGTG
+32 
-42 KTTIAKAIKTGSGV
+42 
-56 TYAPGKDAADYLPLV
+56 
-71 YDQDFIDAN
+71 
-80 MRSYH
+80 
-85 NLPGV
+85 
-90 FTMNEANVKIQEQI
+90 
-104 DRKAAEQKKAQKAS
+104 
-118 SDAFAE
+118 
-124 KDKKAKTRAAL
+124 
-135 EKQLYKDC
+135 
-143 WDKTEELRTVFE
+143 
-155 ATQEGKKGSKQKFA
+155 
-169 EEVKRHSPIQHDVE
+169 
-183 ELKRM
+183 M

-206 SDVSALDRISG
+206 SDTSILDHISG
-217 CDILSLAIVNTSNTP
+217 CEILSLAIVNTSNTP

-250 ADYHEKAGGKC
+250 ADYHAKAGGKC
-261 PYCSRDLPQ
+261 PYCSQDLLP

-299 DMANALFVP
+299 DAANALFVP
-308 LSRLPDEVYPVIDT
+308 LSRLPEEVYPVIDT

-337 ENIEKIKSKVVEPSK
+337 ENIEKIKSKVAEPSK
-352 IIALDE
+352 IVALDE
-358 VEPLLQE
+358 VEPILQE
-365 LSDIISSFNRLI
+365 LSDIISGFNRLI

-404 TLKDVLEAYARS
+404 TLKDVLEAYERS
-416 ESALDAEIQA
+416 EMALDAEIQA
-426 QQDIINT
+426 QQDIIDT

-503 VRTDTGKI
+503 VRTDTGQI

-765 QDQHYEMMIGMK
+765 QDQHYEMMMGMK